1 MKLGLNIKSHTDS
14 IYKLEKRLDPVNPPY
29 MEYYK
34 STSNTSPTMG
44 SWSKTIPFWENGYF
58 LWTRWVY
65 TYTNG
70 TLEMSDPV
78 LDKTWSIMT
87 DYEASKSWTKRFD
100 ELTNYGKVKGI
111 VCDPISGALY
121 FNADYI
127 NAGKI
132 KAQYID
138 TQGLIIRENSQGYL
152 EPVLVDDG
160 TEGLRLSDVAKSGS
174 YSDLDN
180 KPNLSS
186 VATSGNYS
194 DLSGKPNLSSVA
206 TSGQYSDLNGKPALS
221 TVATTGKY
229 SDLDGKPNLSTVAT
243 SGNYSDLNGKP
254 SLSAVATSGKYSD
267 LLNSP
272 KLSTVA
278 TSGNYSDLN
287 GKPDIDG
294 NIKTALKGYIY
305 ADGTVGATPK
315 DGATGFLVSSDGTLQ
330 ASNAVIY
337 GKVVASA
344 GAIGGIYIYK
354 NSIASQNGKF
364 SVDENGYI
372 QAKSGTIGGIDIVD
386 NGLHSW
392 QYLTY
397 NGDYLL
403 DESGNKIIKNLF
415 SLDNEGNLYALNAH
429 IGGSIDIGTS
439 IGNNTTIADLINS
452 KNDFDSRKETIDKN
466 NEIIQQNKSIWDES
480 AKAQIENDRIIANW
494 CKSNDKT
501 LIDGAKIYAGSI
513 TAEQI
518 TTDNIVGTNGWI
530 NIHEGTFNFGDKISW
545 DGKNLSIDATTV
557 KAIIKDDVDWENLTD
572 KAGRSEW
579 RQWSTDN
586 MDTLLR
592 QGRYMI
598 IGGACANS
606 PVTAW
611 FWCEVYNYG
620 EDNSNARVYQRVWK
634 DNDKTLVYERMCY
647 NGKWDSWDKTATSG
661 NIIGVI
667 NLSKETTTIASKF
680 IDINGLVTFNGGNN
694 AIANGIADAKS
705 AGTTAQS
712 NFSDWKT
719 NNDVDKKLN
728 HAYKL
733 VNSWAHDALSDSTTI
748 NGGLIETNTITADK
762 IAVNDLYAFGATIGG
777 ITINSNSITAPNFSL
792 SSSGVLTAN
801 DATIKG
807 TITASN
813 GKIADYT
820 INGAMLVG
828 NNVGLSGTS
837 GQGLAFWAGSNDPSS
852 APFRVEHDGSLVASK
867 ANISGTI
874 TTKNG
879 KIASYL
885 IKDGYLMSEDEQVG
899 MSAGDTSFWAGYDK
913 NDRSYNF
920 KVTKDGAISAGYNKT
935 TGLYSF
941 KVTNDGALS
950 VTAGTIGNWSIWG
963 GSLRTS
969 GSDTCIQWIEGS
981 SGGMLGSIEA
991 INTSMAN
998 KSNIDGQGT
1007 RGIIIAGY
1015 YGATVDVGIR
1025 ADSDNSLSEGKWYSA
1040 MHVDGL
1046 STVIRNPGGSVSSYI
1061 QLKEGCITID
1071 PNKFNDYATGKI
1083 VMFGPVYVDNI
1094 LNGNNLKLVSVIDSS
1109 RSGSG
1114 KSLLFSL
1121 GDSNE
1126 TYEVDVYYHH

>member
-1 MKLGLNIKSHTDS
+1 MKLGFNIQSSTDS

-29 MEYYK
+29 IEYYK
-34 STSNTSPTMG
+34 SNNNTSPTMG

-111 VCDPISGALY
+111 ICDPISNALY

-152 EPVLVDDG
+152 EPVLVDNG

-174 YSDLDN
+174 YKDLDG

-194 DLSGKPNLSSVA
+194 DL
-206 TSGQYSDLNGKPALS
+206 
-221 TVATTGKY
+221 
-229 SDLDGKPNLSTVAT
+229 DGKPNLSLVAT
-243 SGNYSDLNGKP
+243 SGNYSDLNDKP
-254 SLSAVATSGKYSD
+254 NLSVVATSGKYSD

-287 GKPDIDG
+287 GKPDINGD
-294 NIKTALKGYIY
+294 IKTALKGYIY
-305 ADGTVGATPK
+305 EDGRVGATPK

-372 QAKSGTIGGIDIVD
+372 NTKSGTIGGIDIAD
-386 NGLHSW
+386 NELHSW

-403 DESGNKIIKNLF
+403 DGNGNKIIKNLF

-466 NEIIQQNKSIWDES
+466 NEIIQQNKLIWDES

-545 DGKNLSIDATTV
+545 DGTILSINGNGTFSG
-557 KAIIKDDVDWENLTD
+557 K
-572 KAGRSEW
+572 
-579 RQWSTDN
+579 
-586 MDTLLR
+586 
-592 QGRYMI
+592 
-598 IGGACANS
+598 
-606 PVTAW
+606 VTATK
-611 FWCEVYNYG
+611 G
-620 EDNSNARVYQRVWK
+620 S
-634 DNDKTLVYERMCY
+634 
-647 NGKWDSWDKTATSG
+647 
-661 NIIGVI
+661 
-667 NLSKETTTIASKF
+667 
-680 IDINGLVTFNGGNN
+680 
-694 AIANGIADAKS
+694 
-705 AGTTAQS
+705 
-712 NFSDWKT
+712 
-719 NNDVDKKLN
+719 
-728 HAYKL
+728 
-733 VNSWAHDALSDSTTI
+733 
-748 NGGLIETNTITADK
+748 
-762 IAVNDLYAFGATIGG
+762 IGG

-792 SSSGVLTAN
+792 SSSGAL
-801 DATIKG
+801 
-807 TITASN
+807 TASN
-813 GKIADYT
+813 
-820 INGAMLVG
+820 
-828 NNVGLSGTS
+828 
-837 GQGLAFWAGSNDPSS
+837 
-852 APFRVEHDGSLVASK
+852 

-874 TTKNG
+874 NATYG

-885 IKDGYLMSEDEQVG
+885 ITDGYLMSEDEQVG
-899 MSAGDTSFWAGYDK
+899 MSAGDISFWAGYDK
-913 NDRSYNF
+913 NDGSYNFRVTKDGDIVAGYNKATGSHAF
-920 KVTKDGAISAGYNKT
+920 KVTK
-935 TGLYSF
+935 
-941 KVTNDGALS
+941 DGALS
-950 VTAGTIGNWSIWG
+950 VTAGTIGNWSILG
-963 GSLRTS
+963 GSLRTY
-969 GSDTCIQWIEGS
+969 GSDTCIQWVEGS

-991 INTSMAN
+991 RNTTMAN
-998 KSNIDGQGT
+998 KSGVNGQDT
-1007 RGIIIAGY
+1007 RGIIVAGY
-1015 YGATVDVGIR
+1015 YGATIDIGIR
-1025 ADSDNSLSEGKWYSA
+1025 GNENNSLDAGAWYSA
-1040 MHVDGL
+1040 MHVDGG
-1046 STVIRNPGGSVSSYI
+1046 STVIRNPISTSGSISSYI
-1061 QLKEGCITID
+1061 KLMNGSIRIASNTSTDFSK
-1071 PNKFNDYATGKI
+1071 GKI
-1083 VMFGPVYVDNI
+1083 YMYGEEMYVNSV
-1094 LNGNNLKLVSVIDSS
+1094 LNGNNLRSIKEYSDNSGPWMEIILGDYPTAYGVRAWISDAKYKNTILDTTVNATSIIRRLEFRQFNWNSNGLHTKIGLVAQELKKIDSDLVTEITQHDGSLTYQINDVMMTMVTAKATQETIS
-1109 RSGSG
+1109 RIDKLESSINSKIFQNKNELESRLMIENQKLKDRLDYLEARIKYISGE
-1114 KSLLFSL
+1114 KSSY
-1121 GDSNE
+1121 SE
-1126 TYEVDVYYHH
+1126 

>member
-127 NAGKI
+127 NSGKI

-160 TEGLRLSDVAKSGS
+160 TEGLRLSNVAKSGS
-174 YSDLDN
+174 YSDLDG
-180 KPNLSS
+180 KPNLST
-186 VATSGNYS
+186 VATSGSYK
-194 DLSGKPNLSSVA
+194 DLDGKPNLSSVA
-206 TSGQYSDLNGKPALS
+206 TSGQYSDLNGKPVLS
-221 TVATTGKY
+221 TVATTGNY
-229 SDLDGKPNLSTVAT
+229 SDLDGKPNLSSVAT
-243 SGNYSDLNGKP
+243 SGNYSDLNDKP
-254 SLSAVATSGKYSD
+254 NLSAVATSGKYSD

-372 QAKSGTIGGIDIVD
+372 QSNSGTIGGIDIVD

-403 DESGNKIIKNLF
+403 DENGNKIIKNLF

-452 KNDFDSRKETIDKN
+452 KKDFDSRRETIDKN

-557 KAIIKDDVDWENLTD
+557 KAIIKHDVDWENLTD
-572 KAGRSEW
+572 KAGRTEW

-598 IGGACANS
+598 IGGSCANS

-620 EDNSNARVYQRVWK
+620 ADNSNSRVYQRVWK
-634 DNDKTLVYERMCY
+634 DNDKSLVYERMCY

-667 NLSKETTTIASKF
+667 NMSKETTTIASKF
-680 IDINGLVTFNGGNN
+680 IDINGLVTFNSGNN
-694 AIANGIADAKS
+694 AIANGIKDAKN

-712 NFSDWKT
+712 NFDNWKS
-719 NNDVDKKLN
+719 NNEVDKKLN

-792 SSSGVLTAN
+792 SSDGTLTASNANISGIINSSSGKIGGWDISSDHLQNGNGN
-801 DATIKG
+801 DYVFVGNG
-807 TITASN
+807 TNDVGDFLVVRRLGEYPFWVRSDGSMFCSSAEIAGKITAIN

-837 GQGLAFWAGSNDPSS
+837 GQGYAFWAGSNDVGG
-852 APFRVEHDGSLVASK
+852 APFRVGHDGSLVASN
-867 ANISGTI
+867 ANITGTI
-874 TTKNG
+874 NANT
-879 KIASYL
+879 
-885 IKDGYLMSEDEQVG
+885 
-899 MSAGDTSFWAGYDK
+899 
-913 NDRSYNF
+913 
-920 KVTKDGAISAGYNKT
+920 
-935 TGLYSF
+935 
-941 KVTNDGALS
+941 
-950 VTAGTIGNWSIWG
+950 GTIGNWHILG
-963 GSLRTS
+963 GSLRTY
-969 GSDTCIQWIEGS
+969 GSDTCIQWVEGS

-991 INTSMAN
+991 KSTTMAN
-998 KSNIDGQGT
+998 KSQIDGQDT
-1007 RGIIIAGY
+1007 RGIIISAY
-1015 YGATVDVGIR
+1015 CGATVDIGIR
-1025 ADSDNSLSEGKWYSA
+1025 ADEEHNSLDPGQWYSA

-1046 STVIRNPGGSVSSYI
+1046 STVIRNPGGSISSYI

-1071 PNKFNDYATGKI
+1071 PNKFNDYSNGKI
-1083 VMFGPVYVDNI
+1083 VMFGPVYVDNV
-1094 LNGNNLKLVSVIDSS
+1094 LNGNNLKHISIIHS
-1109 RSGSG
+1109 RNFKTGRG
-1114 KSLLFSL
+1114 LLFSF

-1126 TYEVDVYYHH
+1126 TYSVEAYFEGFSN

>member
-1 MKLGLNIKSHTDS
+1 MKLGFNIQSSTDS

-29 MEYYK
+29 IEYYK
-34 STSNTSPTMG
+34 SNNNTSPTMG

-111 VCDPISGALY
+111 ICDPISNALY

-132 KAQYID
+132 KALYID

-174 YSDLDN
+174 YSDLDG

-221 TVATTGKY
+221 TVATSGKY
-229 SDLDGKPNLSTVAT
+229 SDLDGKPNLSSVAT
-243 SGNYSDLNGKP
+243 SGNYSDLNDKP
-254 SLSAVATSGKYSD
+254 NLSVVATSGKYSD

-287 GKPDIDG
+287 GKPDISG

-305 ADGTVGATPK
+305 ADGVVGATPK

-372 QAKSGTIGGIDIVD
+372 NTKSGTIGGIDIAD
-386 NGLHSW
+386 NELHSW

-403 DESGNKIIKNLF
+403 DGNGNKIIKNLF

-545 DGKNLSIDATTV
+545 DGTTLSINGNGTFSG
-557 KAIIKDDVDWENLTD
+557 K
-572 KAGRSEW
+572 
-579 RQWSTDN
+579 
-586 MDTLLR
+586 
-592 QGRYMI
+592 
-598 IGGACANS
+598 
-606 PVTAW
+606 VTATK
-611 FWCEVYNYG
+611 G
-620 EDNSNARVYQRVWK
+620 S
-634 DNDKTLVYERMCY
+634 
-647 NGKWDSWDKTATSG
+647 
-661 NIIGVI
+661 
-667 NLSKETTTIASKF
+667 
-680 IDINGLVTFNGGNN
+680 
-694 AIANGIADAKS
+694 
-705 AGTTAQS
+705 
-712 NFSDWKT
+712 
-719 NNDVDKKLN
+719 
-728 HAYKL
+728 
-733 VNSWAHDALSDSTTI
+733 
-748 NGGLIETNTITADK
+748 
-762 IAVNDLYAFGATIGG
+762 IGG

-792 SSSGVLTAN
+792 SSSGAL
-801 DATIKG
+801 
-807 TITASN
+807 TASN
-813 GKIADYT
+813 
-820 INGAMLVG
+820 
-828 NNVGLSGTS
+828 
-837 GQGLAFWAGSNDPSS
+837 
-852 APFRVEHDGSLVASK
+852 

-874 TTKNG
+874 NATYG

-899 MSAGDTSFWAGYDK
+899 MSAGDISFWAGHDK
-913 NDRSYNF
+913 NDGSYNF
-920 KVTKDGAISAGYNKT
+920 RVTKDGDIVAGYNKT
-935 TGLYSF
+935 TGSHAF
-941 KVTNDGALS
+941 KVTKDGALS
-950 VTAGTIGNWSIWG
+950 VTAGTIGNWSILG
-963 GSLRTS
+963 GSLRTY
-969 GSDTCIQWIEGS
+969 GSDTCIQWVEGS

-991 INTSMAN
+991 RNTTMAN
-998 KSNIDGQGT
+998 KSGLDGQDT

-1015 YGATVDVGIR
+1015 YGATVDIGLR
-1025 ADSDNSLSEGKWYSA
+1025 GNENNSLDPLAWYSA
-1040 MHVDGL
+1040 IHIDGL
-1046 STVIRNPGGSVSSYI
+1046 STVIRNPGGSISSYI
-1061 QLKEGCITID
+1061 QLRPGCIAID
-1071 PNKFNDYATGKI
+1071 PNTVDDYAKGKI
-1083 VMFGPVYVDNI
+1083 LMYGPMYVDNL
-1094 LNGNNLKLVSVIDSS
+1094 LNGNNLKRAKLLTDSGGPYVELIFGDVDRAYGVRAWLSDAKYKNTILDTTVNATSIIRRLAFRQFNWNSNGQHTKIGLVAQELKKIDSDLVTEITQPDGSTTYQINDITMAMITAKATQETIS
-1109 RSGSG
+1109 RIDKLESSVNSKIFQNKNEIEARLITENQKLKDRLDYLEARIKYISGE
-1114 KSLLFSL
+1114 KSSY
-1121 GDSNE
+1121 SE
-1126 TYEVDVYYHH
+1126 